1 MAFWSALLG
10 TLSFALLGSLYLMV
24 VTSRYKE
31 DGNTAV
37 AVLFALWLI
46 FHILKISTKVR
57 SSTD

>member
-1 MAFWSALLG
+1 
-10 TLSFALLGSLYLMV
+10 MV